1 MSADSPDRSIS
12 GLAPRRPAVAG
23 SLIRGNRQREASGD
37 PLEVKPVVEPTAP
50 PEPVAPEPPAPTTAT
65 PRRQTSKRSA
75 ASSASAPA
83 KKKSGLGV
91 DIDTEVRDES
101 RSAYRAAAYF
111 ENVPTYAQFIENAVA
126 REVERL
132 RQAYNDGKP
141 FEPMAAPLPA
151 GRPVGS

>member
-12 GLAPRRPAVAG
+12 GLPPRRPAVAG
-23 SLIRGNRQREASGD
+23 SLIRGNRQREASVD
-37 PLEVKPVVEPTAP
+37 PLEASPVAEPAG
-50 PEPVAPEPPAPTTAT
+50 APEPGTPTSMT
-65 PRRQTSKRSA
+65 PRRRTSTRSA
-75 ASSASAPA
+75 ASGGSAPA

-91 DIDTEVRDES
+91 EIDTAVRDES
-101 RSAYRAAAYF
+101 RAAYRAAAYF
-111 ENVPTYAQFIENAVA
+111 ENVPTYAQFVENAVA

-141 FEPMAAPLPA
+141 FEPMTAPLPA

>member
-23 SLIRGNRQREASGD
+23 SLIRGNRQRETPTD
-37 PLEVKPVVEPTAP
+37 PLEAVSVAAP
-50 PEPVAPEPPAPTTAT
+50 PAAPEPAAPTSTT
-65 PRRQTSKRSA
+65 PRRRTSARSA
-75 ASSASAPA
+75 ASSGSAPA

-91 DIDTEVRDES
+91 EIDTEVRDES
-101 RSAYRAAAYF
+101 RAAYRAAAYF
-111 ENVPTYAQFIENAVA
+111 ENVPTYAQFVENAVA